1 MYLAGGTVLWVR
13 LEVTAAAAMALA
25 DSVHAERG
33 ETERAAENATQRGT
47 EDRDRRG
54 SGACAVLPTA
64 PPAARNDITALEN
77 GKDVPC
83 PWRRGAE
90 SSAGYWSTRASD
102 RATCDTLSRKTV
114 TGVTQGAR
122 RPRVRG
128 AAGAAAT
135 RDRVGAYTRTMGVY
149 TQGVCIRT
157 PSRIHRFLRL
167 RTPDRVYAGIDEPSI
182 RCPTRTVAQP
192 TPSTPDGNPTVL
204 HATQCRGFYFRR
216 LTDADHKWIRGNGP
230 KTGHAYNTVK
240 CVLPRGQ
247 TCERRT

>member
-114 TGVTQGAR
+114 TQGAR
-122 RPRVRG
+122 RRARG
-128 AAGAAAT
+128 AAARPGPAT
-135 RDRVGAYTRTMGVY
+135 RPGTVGHTPRHTVSGLLFSASDR
-149 TQGVCIRT
+149 
-157 PSRIHRFLRL
+157 
-167 RTPDRVYAGIDEPSI
+167 
-182 RCPTRTVAQP
+182 
-192 TPSTPDGNPTVL
+192 
-204 HATQCRGFYFRR
+204 RGSQM
-216 LTDADHKWIRGNGP
+216 D
-230 KTGHAYNTVK
+230 TGQRA
-240 CVLPRGQ
+240 
-247 TCERRT
+247 

>member
-114 TGVTQGAR
+114 TQGAR
-122 RPRVRG
+122 RRARRYG
-128 AAGAAAT
+128 AAPPALGAAAAPDPPRHAVGQHT
-135 RDRVGAYTRTMGVY
+135 PRYCTPHCVGAFIFGVRPTRITNGYGATGLKRATHITQSNASCREGKRANVNQDVNENEPENEASVTCARWDLGV
-149 TQGVCIRT
+149 TFACWTEVGVC
-157 PSRIHRFLRL
+157 
-167 RTPDRVYAGIDEPSI
+167 
-182 RCPTRTVAQP
+182 
-192 TPSTPDGNPTVL
+192 
-204 HATQCRGFYFRR
+204 
-216 LTDADHKWIRGNGP
+216 
-230 KTGHAYNTVK
+230 
-240 CVLPRGQ
+240 
-247 TCERRT
+247 CE

>member
-114 TGVTQGAR
+114 TGVTPQVALAAPACAAPPAPPPPVTGSVRIRERWVCIHRGCVYAP
-122 RPRVRG
+122 PRVFTGFCVYAPPTAYTQESTNRRSD
-128 AAGAAAT
+128 ARPALSRNRHPPRRT
-135 RDRVGAYTRTMGVY
+135 ETPRYCTPHSVGAFIFGV
-149 TQGVCIRT
+149 
-157 PSRIHRFLRL
+157 
-167 RTPDRVYAGIDEPSI
+167 
-182 RCPTRTVAQP
+182 
-192 TPSTPDGNPTVL
+192 
-204 HATQCRGFYFRR
+204 
-216 LTDADHKWIRGNGP
+216 
-230 KTGHAYNTVK
+230 
-240 CVLPRGQ
+240 
-247 TCERRT
+247 

>member
-149 TQGVCIRT
+149 TQLDTGGVYTHPLAYTQVSAFT
-157 PSRIHRFLRL
+157 PPR
-167 RTPDRVYAGIDEPSI
+167 PVYAGYRRITVMEPA
-182 RCPTRTVAQP
+182 CA
-192 TPSTPDGNPTVL
+192 
-204 HATQCRGFYFRR
+204 FR
-216 LTDADHKWIRGNGP
+216 
-230 KTGHAYNTVK
+230 
-240 CVLPRGQ
+240 
-247 TCERRT
+247 

>member
-149 TQGVCIRT
+149 TQGVSVYAPPRVFTGFCVYAPPTAYTLIRLKPLHAPVMLRVT
-157 PSRIHRFLRL
+157 GRSIIPRGSLRL
-167 RTPDRVYAGIDEPSI
+167 GAIHTSGMKPP
-182 RCPTRTVAQP
+182 
-192 TPSTPDGNPTVL
+192 
-204 HATQCRGFYFRR
+204 
-216 LTDADHKWIRGNGP
+216 
-230 KTGHAYNTVK
+230 
-240 CVLPRGQ
+240 
-247 TCERRT
+247 